1 LVNSPR
7 REENRRRFAYDQV
20 NMLWQGDE
28 MYGPYLNLDGKKVK
42 TFLFAFIDDCSR
54 VITYAKFLTTEKF
67 SAVQQVLS
75 EAILRRGIPKL
86 LYVDNGKVYHS
97 DNLHFACA
105 SLGITLIHTKP
116 YDAQSKGKIERAFLT
131 VRKRFLP
138 LLTDDDL
145 SSLDKLNQRFFSW
158 LEKDYHRKVHSS
170 LKMTPL
176 DKYMSQI
183 SQVKTYDDPE
193 KLKLLF
199 LKRAQR
205 KVRHDGTI
213 SVNSKLYQV
222 PPVYIGKKVKIRF
235 DQETYDNIY
244 LYENGKCITKAE
256 PVIMADNA
264 HAKRGN
270 PISFAKMTEGGSKN
284 V

>member
-1 LVNSPR
+1 
-7 REENRRRFAYDQV
+7 
-20 NMLWQGDE
+20 
-28 MYGPYLNLDGKKVK
+28 
-42 TFLFAFIDDCSR
+42 
-54 VITYAKFLTTEKF
+54 
-67 SAVQQVLS
+67 
-75 EAILRRGIPKL
+75 
-86 LYVDNGKVYHS
+86 
-97 DNLHFACA
+97 

-116 YDAQSKGKIERAFLT
+116 YDAQSKGKIERFFLT

-138 LLTDDDL
+138 LLTEDDL
-145 SSLDKLNQRFFSW
+145 TSLDKLNKSFFSW
-158 LEKDYHRKVHSS
+158 LEKDYHRKIHSS

-183 SQVKTYDDPE
+183 SQVKHFYEPE
-193 KLKLLF
+193 KLKMLF

-256 PVIMADNA
+256 PVIMTDNA
-264 HAKRGN
+264 YAKREN
-270 PISFAKMTEGGSKN
+270 HISFAKMSKGGGKN

>member
-1 LVNSPR
+1 
-7 REENRRRFAYDQV
+7 
-20 NMLWQGDE
+20 M
-28 MYGPYLNLDGKKVK
+28 
-42 TFLFAFIDDCSR
+42 
-54 VITYAKFLTTEKF
+54 
-67 SAVQQVLS
+67 QQVLS

-116 YDAQSKGKIERAFLT
+116 YDAASKGKIERFYLT

-138 LLTDDDL
+138 LLTDEDL

-193 KLKLLF
+193 KLKMLF

-235 DQETYDNIY
+235 DPETYDNIY

-264 HAKRGN
+264 HTKRGN